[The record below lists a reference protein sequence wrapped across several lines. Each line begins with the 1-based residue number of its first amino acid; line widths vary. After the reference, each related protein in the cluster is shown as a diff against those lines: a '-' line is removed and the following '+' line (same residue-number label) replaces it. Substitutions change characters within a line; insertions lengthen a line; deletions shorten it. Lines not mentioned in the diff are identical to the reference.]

1 MVRFIRGRSG
11 SGKSELLLRYIR
23 ELPENSRAVMIVPE
37 QSSFQTEKRMLEALG
52 EYRAKNIQVLSF
64 RRLCGIILEEKG
76 MDDRERT
83 DGGVKAVLMKMAIEN
98 APSEGGALEVFGGS
112 GRTGTKKITDL
123 IEPMLVAV
131 NEYKMCLIT
140 PGMLSDAARTEEN
153 QLLAAKLRDSAR
165 IYSAYNALLENSYS
179 DPDDDLIK
187 LCDILEDYEYFRDMY
202 VFIDSF
208 TGFSAQELRVIGR
221 ILSQARDVVIS
232 LCADKDSLGNGSSL
246 FLEANETY
254 LRLLSI
260 AKKYTPELRITDTE
274 TPGIR
279 FKNEALK
286 ALEERLFPV
295 YRSVPGGLPAVSC
308 QGAVSLY
315 EAGDI
320 YDEVTFAAR
329 RIFELVHNGG
339 LRYSDIEII
348 MKDPAAY
355 SAAVRSEFEK
365 YDIPYFI
372 SDPESLENRA
382 VVRLVISAL
391 EAVRSSFDTEAV
403 LRTAKTG
410 LTPLSEEELFDLENY
425 VYVWNIRGRR
435 WREPFTMSPE
445 ADRSRD
451 RDPEETRA
459 RIDRIEAVRRKL
471 ILPLEAFSEKLSRS
485 DWGDDITRA
494 VYELL
499 EDYGAAEGFRAHIAD
514 LSRSA
519 DSQTAEREASVWDML
534 MVILDRLYNVLRDK
548 RVTVQEYLELFRIYI
563 KKTPVSAIP
572 DTINSVTVGKAGSIR
587 SAGPRVVFVMG
598 AVEGVFPAYGSSV
611 GIFTDNERN
620 YLRNDR
626 PPEYRLPLYE
636 TIYENSLKEKFNVY
650 SALTAA
656 RERLYVSWYT
666 ESLSGSAAEPSVIK
680 RELESIFSDLKTERA
695 EDNSGCSVKDMIYT
709 ERQGFDVFAGLC
721 GERDRRAGSL
731 EGYYTTSEKYRS
743 RAQAVKNASAKE
755 RMRLKDGESPKLLYG
770 NRLRLSSTKLDTFAG
785 CRFSFFC
792 KFGLEALPLR
802 RASMDNGLYGSA
814 MHYILEYTLKN
825 NSIPDFAA
833 MSGERLRDEISRY
846 LEDYV
851 DTLGDSSERS
861 SRFRAVCRRIRKNA
875 FVVLRRMQKQ
885 FEVDQF
891 RPIDFELRIGGSDDA
906 SIPAYE
912 LQLPTG
918 ESLYVNGFV
927 DRVDA
932 EDIGSDRY
940 IRIIDYKTGG
950 DVFEFKNLANGM
962 KLQMFIYLSAI
973 LKNGAK
979 KCSDGKRMLPAGVL
993 YVPAN
998 VRAKAGASYY
1008 SSDEVEKDL
1017 EKNLKMKG
1025 LLTDDIEVLKKMED
1039 PMEGSFI
1046 PASLTRSRGL
1056 SSASSVVS
1064 PEIFDRIFDYVDICL
1079 KRMAV
1084 EVYSG
1089 NIDVFPKSG
1098 ACDYCDYSSV
1108 CRFEKG
1114 RKTDKLRSVNKEQA
1128 ITMITDEVEA
1138 GKERESE
1145 GKENE

>member
-1 MVRFIRGRSG
+1 MVTFIRGRSG
-11 SGKSELLLRYIR
+11 SGKSELLIRYIK
-23 ELPENSRAVMIVPE
+23 ELPENSRAVIIVPE

-52 EYRAKNIQVLSF
+52 EYRAKNTEVLSF
-64 RRLCGIILEEKG
+64 RRLCGIIFEEKG
-76 MDDRERT
+76 IDDRERI

-98 APSEGGALEVFGGS
+98 APSEGGALEIFGAG
-112 GRTGTKKITDL
+112 GKGGAKKTMDL

-140 PGMLSDAARTEEN
+140 PEMLSDAASAEEN

-165 IYSAYNALLENSYS
+165 IYSAYNALLENSYA
-179 DPDDDLIK
+179 DPDDDLIR
-187 LCDILEDYEYFRDMY
+187 LWDILEDYEYFRDMY

-208 TGFSAQELRVIGR
+208 TGFSAQEMKVIER
-221 ILSQARDVVIS
+221 IFSQARDVVIS
-232 LCADKDSLGNGSSL
+232 LCADKDSLGNGSS
-246 FLEANETY
+246 FFMEANETY
-254 LRLLSI
+254 LRLLS
-260 AKKYTPELRITDTE
+260 AARKYNPECIIKDSE

-279 FKNEALK
+279 FRNDSLK
-286 ALEERLFPV
+286 VLEERLFPA
-295 YRSVPGGLPAVSC
+295 YRSIPREQPAVVS
-308 QGAVSLY
+308 GNAVSLY

-329 RIFELVHNGG
+329 KIFDLVHDEG

-348 MKDPAAY
+348 VKDPAAY
-355 SAAVRSEFEK
+355 STVVRSEFEK
-365 YDIPYFI
+365 YDIPYFL
-372 SDPESLENRA
+372 SDPESLENRS

-410 LTPLSEEELFDLENY
+410 LTPLSEEEIFDLENY
-425 VYVWNIRGRR
+425 VYVWNIRGKR
-435 WREPFTMSPE
+435 WRDSFTMSPE

-451 RDPEETRA
+451 KDPEETRA
-459 RIDRIEAVRRKL
+459 RIARIEDIRKRL
-471 ILPLEAFSEKLSRS
+471 IAPLESLYEKLLES
-485 DWGDDITRA
+485 DRGDEITKA

-499 EDYGAAEGFRAHIAD
+499 EDYGAAGRFREHISD
-514 LSRSA
+514 YSRSM
-519 DSQTAEREASVWDML
+519 DSQAAEREASVWDIL
-534 MVILDRLYNVLRDK
+534 MVILDRLYNVLRNS
-548 RVTVQEYLELFRIYI
+548 RVTIQEYLELFRIYI

-572 DTINSVTVGKAGSIR
+572 DTVNSVTIGKAGSIR

-598 AVEGVFPAYGSSV
+598 AVEGVFPAYNSSV

-626 PPEYRLPLYE
+626 PPESRLPLYE
-636 TIYENSLKEKFNVY
+636 TVYENSLKEKFNVY

-656 RERLYVSWYT
+656 RERLFVSWYT
-666 ESLSGSAAEPSVIK
+666 ESLSGSACEPSVIK
-680 RELESIFSDLKTERA
+680 RELESIFPDLKTEQRTV
-695 EDNSGCSVKDMIYT
+695 SGSSAPKDMIYT

-721 GERDRRAGSL
+721 GEKDKREVSL
-731 EGYYTTSEKYRS
+731 ERYYTDSEKYRS
-743 RAQAVKNASAKE
+743 RAEAVINAAKKE
-755 RMRLKDGESPKLLYG
+755 RMRLKDGKTPRMLYG
-770 NRLRLSSTKLDTFAG
+770 NRLRLSSTKLDIFAG

-802 RASMDNGLYGSA
+802 KASMDYGLYGSA

-825 NSIPDFAA
+825 NSIPDFVA
-833 MSGERLRDEISRY
+833 MSAKELREEISRY
-846 LEDYV
+846 LDDYV
-851 DTLGDSSERS
+851 DSLGDSEERS
-861 SRFRAVCRRIRKNA
+861 SRFRAVCRKIRTNA
-875 FVVLRRMQKQ
+875 FVVLRRMQRQ
-885 FEVDQF
+885 FEVDHF
-891 RPIDFELRIGGSDDA
+891 RPIDFELRIGGSDDG

-918 ESLYVNGFV
+918 EALYVNGFV

-932 EDIGSDRY
+932 GDFGNDRY

-950 DVFEFKNLANGM
+950 DVFELRNIANGM

-998 VRAKAGASYY
+998 VKARVGASYY
-1008 SSDEVEKDL
+1008 SSEEVEKDL

-1039 PMEGSFI
+1039 PVAGNFI
-1046 PASLTRSRGL
+1046 PASLTKTKGL
-1056 SSASSVVS
+1056 SAASSVVA
-1064 PEIFDRIFDYVDICL
+1064 PEVFERIFDYVDICL

-1098 ACDYCDYSSV
+1098 TCDNCDYSSV

-1114 RKTDKLRSVNKEQA
+1114 RKTEKVRQLNKSEA
-1128 ITMITDEVEA
+1128 IGIILDEVEA
-1138 GKERESE
+1138 VKENGSE